1 MGIYFFKILHCSYE
15 FRVKMCVIKCTYI
28 LNVSTEYDIK
38 VCITDDNEITAFKQ
52 LTYFYNR
59 N

>member
-1 MGIYFFKILHCSYE
+1 MLQCSYE
-15 FRVKMCVIKCTYI
+15 YRVKMCVIKCTYI
-28 LNVSTEYDIK
+28 LNVSTKYDIN
-38 VCITDDNEITAFKQ
+38 VCITDDNGITAFKQ

>member
-1 MGIYFFKILHCSYE
+1 MN
-15 FRVKMCVIKCTYI
+15 CVIKCMYI